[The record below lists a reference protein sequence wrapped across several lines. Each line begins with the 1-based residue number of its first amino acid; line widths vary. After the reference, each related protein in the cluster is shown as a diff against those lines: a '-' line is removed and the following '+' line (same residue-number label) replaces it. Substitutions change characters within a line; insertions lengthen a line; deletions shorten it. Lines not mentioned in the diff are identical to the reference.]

1 MVAVRGLVGGVV
13 QGFANPE
20 NSKEK
25 KDGYVQLVVVLLSFV
40 LSLVILSL
48 IGKLLWNSVVV
59 DLVSVARPA
68 KSFWQILGLYVFVA
82 LVSS

>member
-1 MVAVRGLVGGVV
+1 MTQLKGFVGGLV

-25 KDGYVQLVVVLLSFV
+25 KDGYVELVVVLLSFF
-40 LSLVILSL
+40 LALLILSL

-68 KSFWQILGLYVFVA
+68 KSFWQILGLYVFMA
-82 LVSS
+82 LVFP

>member
-1 MVAVRGLVGGVV
+1 MAAVKALVGGVV
-13 QGFANPE
+13 QGFA

-25 KDGYVQLVVVLLSFV
+25 KDGYVQLVVVILSFV

-82 LVSS
+82 LVSC

>member
-1 MVAVRGLVGGVV
+1 MVAVKGFVGGIV

-25 KDGYVQLVVVLLSFV
+25 KDGYVELVVVLLSFII
-40 LSLVILSL
+40 SLIILSL

-68 KSFWQILGLYVFVA
+68 KSFWQILGLYIFTA
-82 LVSS
+82 LLLS

>member
-1 MVAVRGLVGGVV
+1 MVALNGVVGGLV

-25 KDGYVQLVVVLLSFV
+25 KDGYVQLVVTLLTFF

-48 IGKLLWNSVVV
+48 IGKLLWNAVVV

-68 KSFWQILGLYVFVA
+68 KSFWQILGLYVFMA
-82 LVSS
+82 LLFP

>member
-1 MVAVRGLVGGVV
+1 MTSVKGFVGGVV

-25 KDGYVQLVVVLLSFV
+25 KDGYVQLVGVLLSFFI
-40 LSLVILSL
+40 SLVILSL

-68 KSFWQILGLYVFVA
+68 KSFWQILGLYIMTA
-82 LVSS
+82 LLFS

>member
-1 MVAVRGLVGGVV
+1 MAAVKALVGGVV

-25 KDGYVQLVVVLLSFV
+25 KDGYVQLVVVILSFV

-82 LVSS
+82 LVSC

>member
-1 MVAVRGLVGGVV
+1 MTTVRGFVGGVV

-25 KDGYVQLVVVLLSFV
+25 KDGYVQLVVVLLTFFI
-40 LSLVILSL
+40 SLVILSL

-68 KSFWQILGLYVFVA
+68 KSFWQILGLYVFTA
-82 LVSS
+82 ILLS

>member
-1 MVAVRGLVGGVV
+1 MVAVRGFVGGIV

-25 KDGYVQLVVVLLSFV
+25 KDGYVQLVIALLTFF
-40 LSLVILSL
+40 LSLIILSL

-59 DLVSVARPA
+59 DLLSVARPA
-68 KSFWQILGLYVFVA
+68 KSFWQILGLYIFSA
-82 LVSS
+82 LLFS

>member
-1 MVAVRGLVGGVV
+1 MTSVKGFVGGVV

-25 KDGYVQLVVVLLSFV
+25 KDGYVQLVVVLLSFFI
-40 LSLVILSL
+40 SLVILSL

-68 KSFWQILGLYVFVA
+68 KSFWQILGLYIMTA
-82 LVSS
+82 LLFS

>member
-1 MVAVRGLVGGVV
+1 MTQVKGFVGGLV

-25 KDGYVQLVVVLLSFV
+25 KDGYVELVVVLLTFF
-40 LSLVILSL
+40 LTLLILSL

-68 KSFWQILGLYVFVA
+68 KSFWQILGLYVFMA
-82 LVSS
+82 LVFP

>member
-1 MVAVRGLVGGVV
+1 MVAVNGVVGGLV

-25 KDGYVQLVVVLLSFV
+25 KDGYVELVIALLTFF
-40 LSLVILSL
+40 LSLIILSL

-59 DLVSVARPA
+59 DLLSVARPA
-68 KSFWQILGLYVFVA
+68 KSFWQILGLYIFSA
-82 LVSS
+82 LLFA